1 MPTSAAGTSSNR
13 RLRAAARPR
22 ATGFTL
28 LEVLVVVTI
37 IGILVAMA
45 TVSFNVL
52 GGDHEMDQEAERLVA
67 VLGEARDD
75 AMLHGR
81 DLGLRVDTRGYDW
94 LKYDSRT
101 DRWVPIDD
109 DIVLRARTLPEGVQ
123 LALLRV
129 PGIYA
134 EGRLPL
140 DRIKHGTPV
149 LTPDDDVFTNH
160 IQADDLARAAVAALF
175 HARPNRAYNVTDDS
189 EMKMGG
195 WFDTVADAFH
205 LPRPPRVTWE
215 EAEQRIAPMLL
226 SFMSESRRLVNDRM
240 KRELRVRLVYPTP
253 HVLLSAVAPREL
265 KKQLPLAL

>member
-109 DIVLRARTLPEGVQ
+109 DIVLRPRSLPDGVQ
-123 LALLRV
+123 LALLVESRSVTLEPRGSAPTAAAPAAASGAASLSNDAAGRDERV
-129 PGIYA
+129 
-134 EGRLPL
+134 
-140 DRIKHGTPV
+140 
-149 LTPDDDVFTNH
+149 
-160 IQADDLARAAVAALF
+160 AL
-175 HARPNRAYNVTDDS
+175 R
-189 EMKMGG
+189 
-195 WFDTVADAFH
+195 
-205 LPRPPRVTWE
+205 PRVVVQ
-215 EAEQRIAPMLL
+215 A
-226 SFMSESRRLVNDRM
+226 SGDLVPF
-240 KRELRVRLVYPTP
+240 ELRLTRDGTEELRRVVGTEAGQ
-253 HVLLSAVAPREL
+253 VKVEDEDAPSR
-265 KKQLPLAL
+265 

>member
-109 DIVLRARTLPEGVQ
+109 DIVLRPRSLPDGVQ
-123 LALLRV
+123 LALLV
-129 PGIYA
+129 
-134 EGRLPL
+134 
-140 DRIKHGTPV
+140 
-149 LTPDDDVFTNH
+149 
-160 IQADDLARAAVAALF
+160 
-175 HARPNRAYNVTDDS
+175 
-189 EMKMGG
+189 
-195 WFDTVADAFH
+195 
-205 LPRPPRVTWE
+205 
-215 EAEQRIAPMLL
+215 
-226 SFMSESRRLVNDRM
+226 ESRSVTLEPRGSAPTAAAPAAASGAASLSNDAAGRDERVALRPQVVVQASGDLVPF
-240 KRELRVRLVYPTP
+240 ELRLTRDGTEELRRVVGTEAGQ
-253 HVLLSAVAPREL
+253 VKVEDEDAPSR
-265 KKQLPLAL
+265 

>member
-109 DIVLRARTLPEGVQ
+109 DIVLRPRSLPDGVQ
-123 LALLRV
+123 LALLV
-129 PGIYA
+129 
-134 EGRLPL
+134 
-140 DRIKHGTPV
+140 
-149 LTPDDDVFTNH
+149 
-160 IQADDLARAAVAALF
+160 
-175 HARPNRAYNVTDDS
+175 
-189 EMKMGG
+189 
-195 WFDTVADAFH
+195 
-205 LPRPPRVTWE
+205 
-215 EAEQRIAPMLL
+215 
-226 SFMSESRRLVNDRM
+226 ESRSVTLEPRGSAPTTAAPAAESGAASLSNDAAGRDERGALRPQVVVQASGDLVPF
-240 KRELRVRLVYPTP
+240 ELRLTRDGTEELRRVVGTEAGQ
-253 HVLLSAVAPREL
+253 VKVEDEDAPSR
-265 KKQLPLAL
+265 

>member
-109 DIVLRARTLPEGVQ
+109 DIVLRPRSLPDGVQ
-123 LALLRV
+123 LALLVESRSVTLEPRGSAPTAAAPAAASGAASLSNDAAGRDERV
-129 PGIYA
+129 ALRPQIVAQASGDLVPF
-134 EGRLPL
+134 ELRLSR
-140 DRIKHGTPV
+140 DGTDEV
-149 LTPDDDVFTNH
+149 RRVVGTEAGQVSVEKDD
-160 IQADDLARAAVAALF
+160 
-175 HARPNRAYNVTDDS
+175 ARPR
-189 EMKMGG
+189 
-195 WFDTVADAFH
+195 
-205 LPRPPRVTWE
+205 
-215 EAEQRIAPMLL
+215 
-226 SFMSESRRLVNDRM
+226 
-240 KRELRVRLVYPTP
+240 
-253 HVLLSAVAPREL
+253 
-265 KKQLPLAL
+265 